1 MSAAI
6 SKKRRLNPVS
16 LSAPKQLD
24 ARSTIININMLP
36 KTNFIPSENEINYN
50 FENLLTDQGNL
61 VLDYNEL
68 FTVEHQK
75 EQLMLELE
83 QKKLKEA
90 NKSNK
95 SDDLTNTNDKSNDL
109 EIVEDDDEDDDE
121 DEAEEDDDEDDD
133 DEEDV
138 DLEDDEKLPKE
149 NSKGQ
154 EETLPKKRVSA
165 LKGKALVGKY
175 DLEDPFIDDS
185 EEVIVETGRKVKNE
199 GVDFCV
205 FFGEFQ
211 PKDLQR

>member
-1 MSAAI
+1 
-6 SKKRRLNPVS
+6 
-16 LSAPKQLD
+16 
-24 ARSTIININMLP
+24 MLP

-50 FENLLTDQGNL
+50 FENLLTEQGNL

>member
-1 MSAAI
+1 MSGAVA
-6 SKKRRLNPVS
+6 KKRRLNPVA
-16 LSAPKQLD
+16 LSAPKQLE
-24 ARSTIININMLP
+24 AGSTIININMHP
-36 KTNFIPSENEINYN
+36 KTITTPCNNEINYN
-50 FENLLTDQGNL
+50 FENLLTEQGNL

-68 FTVEHQK
+68 FTAEHQK

-95 SDDLTNTNDKSNDL
+95 PEDSKSTNAKPND
-109 EIVEDDDEDDDE
+109 VELGDYDDEE
-121 DEAEEDDDEDDD
+121 EAEEESEEDDDEDDD
-133 DEEDV
+133 DDEDV

-149 NSKGQ
+149 NSRGQ
-154 EETLPKKRVSA
+154 EEAVPKKRVSA

-185 EEVIVETGRKVKNE
+185 EEVIVETGRKAKKE

>member
-50 FENLLTDQGNL
+50 FENLLTEQGNL

>member
-6 SKKRRLNPVS
+6 LKKRRLNPVS

-50 FENLLTDQGNL
+50 FENLLTEQGNL

>member
-1 MSAAI
+1 MTGTVA
-6 SKKRRLNPVS
+6 KKRRLNPVS
-16 LSAPKQLD
+16 LSAPKQLE
-24 ARSTIININMLP
+24 ARSTIININMHP
-36 KTNFIPSENEINYN
+36 KTNTTPCDNEINYN
-50 FENLLTDQGNL
+50 FENLLTEQGNL

-68 FTVEHQK
+68 FTIEHQK

-90 NKSNK
+90 NKGNK
-95 SDDLTNTNDKSNDL
+95 PDDLKSTNDKPNDVDL
-109 EIVEDDDEDDDE
+109 VDDDEEDE
-121 DEAEEDDDEDDD
+121 DEEEAEEDDDEDDD
-133 DEEDV
+133 DDEDV

-149 NSKGQ
+149 NSKSQQ
-154 EETLPKKRVSA
+154 ETIPKKRVSA

-185 EEVIVETGRKVKNE
+185 EEVIVETSRKAKNE

-211 PKDLQR
+211 SKDLQK

>member
-24 ARSTIININMLP
+24 ARSTIININMHP

-50 FENLLTDQGNL
+50 FENLLTEQGNL